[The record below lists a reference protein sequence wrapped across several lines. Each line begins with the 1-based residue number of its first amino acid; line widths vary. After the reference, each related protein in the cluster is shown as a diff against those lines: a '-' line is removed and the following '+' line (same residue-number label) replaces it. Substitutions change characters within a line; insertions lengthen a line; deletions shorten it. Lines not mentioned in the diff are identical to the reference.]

1 MSRASRSVPPPAGNG
16 TPIFTGRDGKL
27 CASAPD
33 ASAMAASR
41 PISGAVI
48 LFILVLLP
56 AAQILFP
63 VRTDDRD
70 ANGVHNC
77 TTTRALAAE
86 GRLVLSVLRARR
98 KSHRRACLFRS
109 SEQIAAM
116 AGNVRLRDARAA
128 SSLRQVFDDDRRR

>member
-27 CASAPD
+27 CASAPG

-56 AAQILFP
+56 AAQILFTSA
-63 VRTDDRD
+63 RTI
-70 ANGVHNC
+70 AMLMES
-77 TTTRALAAE
+77 TIALQHA
-86 GRLVLSVLRARR
+86 RLRR
-98 KSHRRACLFRS
+98 K
-109 SEQIAAM
+109 AAWCFLSY
-116 AGNVRLRDARAA
+116 ARDENRIGE
-128 SSLRQVFDDDRRR
+128 